1 MLCQFAGDYGVRLTP
16 CLRGTDISPD
26 MLTDPEAEITAGQ
39 ELRLIAN
46 VLDHLGDGPGLGLQA
61 GVRYRLTTYGIW
73 GFAVLASETLR
84 DAVSV
89 GMKFIEL
96 TYACTDIAFHDGA
109 DVVMLTFDDWDLPK
123 AVRHFVLERDTAA
136 AIAIFTE
143 ALNRPID
150 LRHLTLALPTPPN
163 LEQFI
168 ETYGVAPTFDSH
180 STVALF
186 DRALLD
192 LPLPQASPITARLC
206 EQQCRQLLQRRRARQ
221 GVSGRVRDLILH
233 DPRRV
238 RSQDDVAAALHV
250 STRTLRR
257 QLTEEHTTFRAVADQ
272 TREQLAEELLT
283 RKLTV
288 EQVAYRLGYSEA
300 SSFVHAFTRWKAVP
314 PRTWAQSQARQ
325 AGVGSSAAVGKLVGT
340 FAISASDSTKK

>member
-1 MLCQFAGDYGVRLTP
+1 LCQFAGDYGVRLTH
-16 CLRGTDISPD
+16 CLTGTRITAD
-26 MLTDPEAEITAGQ
+26 MLTDPEAEIAASQ

-46 VLDHLGDGPGLGLQA
+46 ILDILGDVPGLGLQA

-73 GFAVLASETLR
+73 GFAVLSSQTLR

-96 TYACTDIAFHDGA
+96 TYACTDIAFHEGTDS
-109 DVVMLTFDDWDLPK
+109 VTLTFEDWDLPE
-123 AVRHFVLERDTAA
+123 AVRRFVLERDTAA
-136 AIAIFTE
+136 AMAIFTE
-143 ALNRPID
+143 TLNRPIG
-150 LRHLTLALPTPPN
+150 LRSLTLALPMPPN

-168 ETYGVAPTFDSH
+168 ETYDVEPTFDGQR
-180 STVALF
+180 TVASL

-257 QLTEEHTTFRAVADQ
+257 QLADEDTTFRAVVEQ
-272 TREQLAEELLT
+272 TREQLAEELLK
-283 RKLTV
+283 RDLTV

-300 SSFVHAFTRWKAVP
+300 SSFVHAFTRWKAIA
-314 PRTWAQSQARQ
+314 PRTWAQAQAR
-325 AGVGSSAAVGKLVGT
+325 
-340 FAISASDSTKK
+340 